1 MRQKQTSD
9 DWTLDLFG
17 GHVELFFF
25 LFLFFTVKEE
35 TAAARH
41 YRPQHVSARHTHQ
54 QKREWRARQRQT
66 DNLCTDVFSFS
77 DWCVWDR
84 RSMLWDVSQAPHSI
98 STTTFSMELIDL
110 RAGCE
115 GGSGPCRQPGTA
127 FSTQLPAMY
136 LCMLPCVCF
145 HLQGSKPESM
155 LGKSAC
161 GCKAWMIVCIYLYV
175 SII

>member
-66 DNLCTDVFSFS
+66 DNLCTDVFSFL

-115 GGSGPCRQPGTA
+115 GGIGTLQAARHCFLHSATSHVSLHATLRMLSSAGRQA
-127 FSTQLPAMY
+127 REHA
-136 LCMLPCVCF
+136 
-145 HLQGSKPESM
+145 
-155 LGKSAC
+155 GKISL
-161 GCKAWMIVCIYLYV
+161 WL
-175 SII
+175 